1 MNKLKRAYQETN
13 DIEKIRN
20 LKAKLEIQTNILK
33 QTNDIKDIL
42 WGYISEKDIPEI
54 TVRLNKLNGEGA

>member
-54 TVRLNKLNGEGA
+54 TERLNKLNGEGA

>member
-13 DIEKIRN
+13 DLEKIKS

-33 QTNDIKDIL
+33 QVNDIKDIL

-54 TVRLNKLNGEGA
+54 TERLNKLNGEGA

>member
-13 DIEKIRN
+13 DIEKIKS

-33 QTNDIKDIL
+33 QVNDIKDIL

-54 TVRLNKLNGEGA
+54 TERLNKLNGEGA

>member
-1 MNKLKRAYQETN
+1 MDKLKKAYQETN
-13 DIEKIRN
+13 DIEKIKS

-33 QTNDIKDIL
+33 QVNDIKDIL

-54 TVRLNKLNGEGA
+54 TERLNKLNGEGA

>member
-20 LKAKLEIQTNILK
+20 LKAKLSITKGILK
-33 QTNDIKDIL
+33 QTNDIKDVL
-42 WGYISEKDIPEI
+42 WDYVSEKDIPEI
-54 TVRLNKLNGEGA
+54 TERLNKLKGEGA